1 MFWNENDL
9 KVTWKRVR
17 KLSLND
23 SKNVAF
29 HIHLLLRLWKRA
41 LCHMHYRPSLARGNY
56 YLLQV
61 WLNSAKLKIET
72 SGAFVVYSNTG
83 INIKLF
89 YFILPW
95 QWSPLLPHG
104 SVKVLPRWR
113 CRNGRQCVEG
123 WTHSERQSRGGKE
136 RTGQR
141 GRGAERSANSTYSQ
155 VLAFCRRSLIVVVPT
170 CSSHMKH
177 RRWPQRKR
185 LERNLTRHRKKEKRN
200 KQEDSSPIQLNALRH
215 VTPMQVINHK
225 YRKQMHNNIRRK
237 REVFRTEKKT
247 EIKSKTDVQYTQSVT
262 NIDKRMNKQ
271 E

>member
-1 MFWNENDL
+1 MLENL
-9 KVTWKRVR
+9 VWMTAKMLLYTFICFFVCGKGHTAGVTKFGKV
-17 KLSLND
+17 
-23 SKNVAF
+23 KNRNFRSICGLFEHWDQHQA
-29 HIHLLLRLWKRA
+29 I
-41 LCHMHYRPSLARGNY
+41 
-56 YLLQV
+56 
-61 WLNSAKLKIET
+61 
-72 SGAFVVYSNTG
+72 
-83 INIKLF
+83 LF

-141 GRGAERSANSTYSQ
+141 GRGAERSANSTCSQ

-185 LERNLTRHRKKEKRN
+185 LERNLTRQRKKEKRN
-200 KQEDSSPIQLNALRH
+200 KQEDSSPNQLNALRQ

-237 REVFRTEKKT
+237 REVFRTEKK
-247 EIKSKTDVQYTQSVT
+247 KK
-262 NIDKRMNKQ
+262 
-271 E
+271 